1 MPGPPEPPIKVE
13 LCDWDVDHMDL
24 QWGFPPSDGGAPILH
39 YLVEMRNIKEEDK
52 WIEVGQSEGA
62 KKFFQQTGLT
72 KGEKYSFRVYSV
84 NKAGKSGPSDPTPWA
99 VAKPRKCKYLHIITN
114 NYKQSPL
121 ILKMFGHFL
130 AMFLLIPQP

>member
-1 MPGPPEPPIKVE
+1 ME

-52 WIEVGQSEGA
+52 WVEVGQSEGA
-62 KKFFQQTGLT
+62 KKFFQQTGLE
-72 KGEKYSFRVYSV
+72 KGNKYSFRVYSV

-99 VAKPRKCKYLHIITN
+99 VAKPRKCEDKIHGI
-114 NYKQSPL
+114 
-121 ILKMFGHFL
+121 FDVE
-130 AMFLLIPQP
+130 